1 MDKYQLQG
9 LINLLEQF
17 RHDYDLDSM
26 TDNVYIAY
34 LLKVIEKKL
43 EESSE

>member
-9 LINLLEQF
+9 LINLLERF
-17 RHDYDLDSM
+17 RHDYNLDSM

-34 LLKVIEKKL
+34 LLKAIEKKL
-43 EESSE
+43 EEAT